1 MFLYSY
7 EEAKNMLTKTKIMAP
22 AYFILGGNQ
31 SGEGCVITR
40 ERRESLDVY
49 EWVHLIKQ
57 IKIRAQVNMKPEG
70 KLSFCI

>member
-7 EEAKNMLTKTKIMAP
+7 EEAKNILTKTKITAP

-40 ERRESLDVY
+40 ERRQSLDVY
-49 EWVHLIKQ
+49 E
-57 IKIRAQVNMKPEG
+57 
-70 KLSFCI
+70 

>member
-7 EEAKNMLTKTKIMAP
+7 EEAKNTLIKTKIMAP

-40 ERRESLDVY
+40 ERREALDVY
-49 EWVHLIKQ
+49 E
-57 IKIRAQVNMKPEG
+57 
-70 KLSFCI
+70 